1 MKLQR
6 NELTEKQ
13 ALEQCFDLVKPNLM
27 DERDY
32 QKFKQYRLR
41 FRKGMLGSNA
51 RETVLKFF
59 NFSLVGKVYKKK

>member
-1 MKLQR
+1 MKLEQ

-13 ALEQCFDLVKPNLM
+13 ALEQCFEMVKPNLM
-27 DERDY
+27 DEKDY

-41 FRKGMLGSNA
+41 YTKGTLGSNA
-51 RETVLKFF
+51 RETVLEFF